1 VVLTADQ
8 GVPFRTTVPI
18 TDFAEG
24 PVTMALPPGFA
35 ARKSLTLS
43 LGTDPEAPWVL
54 VQMAVAE
61 GY

>member
-1 VVLTADQ
+1 
-8 GVPFRTTVPI
+8 
-18 TDFAEG
+18 
-24 PVTMALPPGFA
+24 MALPPGFA